1 MDDHIIER
9 LLEINYQF
17 YQSFAVEFSETRRR
31 IQPGVLRVIEKL
43 PQRMS
48 VLDLG
53 CGNGEL
59 VSELLVRYFS
69 GNYTGVDFSEDLLG
83 IASQAARSDLA
94 SASLEVRFLVAD
106 ISRPGW
112 SQIVQESD
120 YDQILAFATLH
131 HVPGKAKRKVLVQE
145 IRNLLS
151 PKGLFYLSVW
161 QFLNSDRLRKRIIPW
176 ETVGIKGDMVEE
188 GDFLIDWRRG
198 GSGIR
203 YVHLFTTDDLQEL
216 ASLNGFQVID
226 EFYSDGYEGR
236 LGLYQIWRK
245 M

>member
-48 VLDLG
+48 LLDLG

-59 VSELLVRYFS
+59 ATVLLERSFS
-69 GNYTGVDFSEDLLG
+69 GNYTGVDFCENLLE
-83 IASQAARSDLA
+83 IASQAARSGLV
-94 SASLEVRFLVAD
+94 SGPLEVRFLVAD
-106 ISRPGW
+106 ISQPGW
-112 SQIVQESD
+112 SQIVQDSY
-120 YDQILAFATLH
+120 YDQILAFAALH
-131 HVPGKAKRKVLVQE
+131 HVPGKARRYVLLQD

-151 PKGLFYLSVW
+151 PKGFFYLSVW

-176 ETVGIKGDMVEE
+176 ESVGITEDMVEE

-203 YVHLFTTDDLQEL
+203 YVHLFTSNDLQEL